1 MNFLIIVCISS
12 PDFFLRNT
20 CCGPPYL
27 IVVSFW
33 LYSMSLPNHQY
44 THTCGIILPGV
55 VTTLDFPVWKGKRDN
70 LREQSLA
77 RDGKGPG
84 KVFTSWG
91 VEKNWKQNNTKQ
103 NKKKTKQ
110 IKKKKKIVAMFT
122 AGLSVVPD
130 LKNPEHLH
138 LAHSSASSVVRQVQD
153 WLPASAVP
161 VAVHCNKITQM
172 TDTRK
177 FKDFEV
183 NQIL

>member
-84 KVFTSWG
+84 KVFT
-91 VEKNWKQNNTKQ
+91 
-103 NKKKTKQ
+103 
-110 IKKKKKIVAMFT
+110 

-161 VAVHCNKITQM
+161 VAVQLEEESPALRLLL
-172 TDTRK
+172 D
-177 FKDFEV
+177 
-183 NQIL
+183 

>member
-1 MNFLIIVCISS
+1 MGRARGRFLPRGASRKIENKTI
-12 PDFFLRNT
+12 
-20 CCGPPYL
+20 
-27 IVVSFW
+27 
-33 LYSMSLPNHQY
+33 
-44 THTCGIILPGV
+44 
-55 VTTLDFPVWKGKRDN
+55 
-70 LREQSLA
+70 
-77 RDGKGPG
+77 
-84 KVFTSWG
+84 
-91 VEKNWKQNNTKQ
+91 QNKTKKKL
-103 NKKKTKQ
+103 NKSKKKKKKTKK
-110 IKKKKKIVAMFT
+110 KKKKKIVAMFT